1 MSRILLLAALAVA
14 GLQIRAAGPLELQ
27 KRELAEDE
35 ADQARQAT
43 SKQAPQDRARAD
55 WANKDLLKVCLV
67 SGSLEY
73 RSDESLASFQAY
85 VEKNFPV
92 KCSRA
97 FRKADQDLP
106 GLENL
111 QTAEVAV
118 LFTRRLT
125 ISGPQLERVKK
136 YCRAGKPIVAI
147 RTASHGFQNWL
158 GFDHEILGGNYQ
170 NHYGA
175 GPKTRVQIVATS
187 KEHPILQ
194 NVHLFESPGSLYRN
208 SGASADIEVLLNG
221 TTGDHCE
228 PVAWTRINHG
238 GRVFYTSLGHPEDFK
253 NENFRRLL
261 VNALFWTA
269 RRSPPK
275 Q

>member
-1 MSRILLLAALAVA
+1 
-14 GLQIRAAGPLELQ
+14 LELQ
-27 KRELAEDE
+27 KRQLAEDE
-35 ADQARQAT
+35 ACQSRQAS
-43 SKQAPQDRARAD
+43 SKQVPQHRARAD
-55 WANKDLLKVCLV
+55 QESKDLLKVCLV

-73 RSDESLASFQAY
+73 RSDESLASFQEY
-85 VEKNFPV
+85 VEKNFAV
-92 KCSRA
+92 KCARA

-111 QTAEVAV
+111 ETADVAV

-125 ISGPQLERVKK
+125 ISGPQLERVKN

-147 RTASHGFQNWL
+147 RTASHGLQNWL

-170 NHYGA
+170 NHYGE

-187 KEHPILQ
+187 KDHPILQ
-194 NVHLFESPGSLYRN
+194 NVHPFQSPGSLYRN

-221 TTGDHCE
+221 TIPDHRE

-238 GRVFYTSLGHPEDFK
+238 GRVFYTSLGHPEDFR
-253 NENFRRLL
+253 NENFRRLI
-261 VNALFWTA
+261 VNAIFWTA